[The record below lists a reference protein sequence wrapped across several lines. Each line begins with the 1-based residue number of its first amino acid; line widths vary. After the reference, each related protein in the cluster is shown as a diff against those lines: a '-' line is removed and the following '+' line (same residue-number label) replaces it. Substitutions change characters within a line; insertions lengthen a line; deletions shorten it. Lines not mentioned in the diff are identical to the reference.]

1 MAEPRRTLAQTIKGI
16 AKLKHYFE
24 VIVEHNGSGWQ
35 PELESTARI
44 LKVLESSEPSGEKIK
59 SIIESS
65 DAQASGTGWYEVRT
79 MIWLWEDAVR
89 GERP

>member
-1 MAEPRRTLAQTIKGI
+1 MAEPRRTLAQTIKDI
-16 AKLKHYFE
+16 AKLKRYFE
-24 VIVEHNGSGWQ
+24 GIVEHNGSGWK
-35 PELESTARI
+35 PELDSTT
-44 LKVLESSEPSGEKIK
+44 KVLEILESPNPSGEVIK

-65 DAQASGTGWYEVRT
+65 DAQASGSGWYAVRM